1 LFIEFF
7 SFLTGSYFAIY
18 WQHDFL
24 RFDDWLFRLFPI
36 HVRIGELKEVT
47 TANTTGKAM
56 TGCPSGPA
64 VVDSSWR
71 RHTTAW
77 ARSHQRGESPRY
89 LKSRWIFDYGIAP
102 DELQAAHH
110 VYRLFTDLP
119 VLEVVKI
126 IFLGFD

>member
-47 TANTTGKAM
+47 TEPASKKAM
-56 TGCPSGPA
+56 TGCCLGLA
-64 VVDSSWR
+64 VEDSSW
-71 RHTTAW
+71 
-77 ARSHQRGESPRY
+77 Q
-89 LKSRWIFDYGIAP
+89 
-102 DELQAAHH
+102 
-110 VYRLFTDLP
+110 
-119 VLEVVKI
+119 
-126 IFLGFD
+126 